1 MKLHT
6 PEGNELMEVLKVQRE
21 GDQLVIRGIIMGTMP
36 TRAVMR
42 PEEIRAAFKLLSVS
56 LLLSVIA
63 LLFRQ
68 SPTAARRP

>member
-21 GDQLVIRGIIMGTMP
+21 GDQLVIRGTVMGTMP

-42 PEEIRAAFKLLSVS
+42 PEELRAAFKLLS
-56 LLLSVIA
+56 LGLIISVIA
-63 LLFRQ
+63 LLFRRSSQ
-68 SPTAARRP
+68 SGR